1 MLEPDRQRQLV
12 YFAYPGDLDTPTGG
26 YGYDRR
32 IISGLRDAGWDV
44 ELLELGEGFPFP
56 TRETL
61 DQASRRLNSLPEGS
75 RVIVDGL
82 AFGVLAKAVA
92 SAADNVELIAL
103 VHHPL
108 CKENGIDAA
117 TAKALEEGEKTAL
130 QFARRVIVTSSATGD
145 QVRDLFEVSEDRL
158 HVVEP
163 GTDRAQ
169 ENAYRDEGPVCLLSV
184 GTIVQRKG
192 YDLLFEALSDLKAY
206 DWHLGI
212 VGDTS
217 RDKNCFSQLSAQL
230 RELSLSDRVRFHGA
244 VDAAKLSGFYA
255 AADVFVLASRY
266 EGYGMAFTEALS
278 HGLPVLGS
286 GAGAVGETLARD
298 GAIYCGVEDVG
309 QLRGALEKLL
319 KCSNERKKLGMAAWA
334 SSKTLPTW
342 DDAAMAFARILELD
356 S

>member
-1 MLEPDRQRQLV
+1 MPEHDRHGRLV

-32 IISGLRDAGWDV
+32 IITGLRDAGWDV
-44 ELLELGEGFPFP
+44 ELVQLGDGFPSP
-56 TRETL
+56 TGETIEK
-61 DQASRRLNSLPEGS
+61 AGRRLNSLPQGS

-82 AFGVLAKAVA
+82 AFGVLAEAAA
-92 SAADNVELIAL
+92 SASEKVELIAL

-117 TAKALEEGEKTAL
+117 TANALEESERAAL
-130 QFARRVIVTSSATGD
+130 NFARRVIVTSSATGV
-145 QVRDLFEVSEDRL
+145 QVRDLFKVPEDRL

-163 GTDRAQ
+163 GTDRSR
-169 ENAYRDEGPVCLLSV
+169 ENVYRDEGQVCLLSV
-184 GTIVQRKG
+184 GTIVHRKG
-192 YDLLFEALSDLKAY
+192 YDLLFEALSDLRAY
-206 DWHLGI
+206 DWHLNV

-217 RDKNCFSQLSAQL
+217 RDEGCFSQLLAQL
-230 RELSLSDRVRFHGA
+230 RKLSLVDHVSFHGA
-244 VDAAKLSGFYA
+244 VDAAKLSRLYA

-278 HGLPVLGS
+278 HGLPVIGS
-286 GAGAVGETLARD
+286 GAGAVEETLARD

-319 KCSNERKKLGMAAWA
+319 KNADERKKLGMAAWA
-334 SSKTLPTW
+334 SSKALPTW
-342 DDAAMAFARILELD
+342 DDAAIAFAGVLELD